1 MGGKAKKKGKKK
13 RTDGDGDSDE
23 LTERESGSVD
33 DVYAS
38 LPGRQSVSSTS
49 KKYK

>member
-13 RTDGDGDSDE
+13 RAYEESDSDE
-23 LTERESGSVD
+23 ATERESGSVD

-49 KKYK
+49 KK